1 MNSGRRRAGN
11 YEGYFKNIYIYIFMF
26 ETIQI
31 MLTKLGKF
39 KKKKTET

>member
-11 YEGYFKNIYIYIFMF
+11 YEGYLEKKYLYIFMF
-26 ETIQI
+26 ETIQK

-39 KKKKTET
+39 KKTET